1 MRGTVAL
8 TGGVMLAFVLL
19 IGCAKPLY
27 IRTED
32 RSSYFDAQARQTGYT
47 KRAAIALN
55 SGAPTQLGP
64 RAETLLL
71 QALTEAIR
79 NSKSGIALAA
89 PQDPDY
95 PVFMK
100 IYRPITGR
108 EAFSATQT
116 ARRQG
121 YHYLVQAALENILVN
136 EEKRGIWW
144 FRKTRYYLTVVVALD
159 VYDTFT
165 GAKII
170 GEVREQT
177 EKIDPDSYAS
187 FLGGAA
193 SDIAAVDALIARVAG
208 SMGKQASRAIKSG
221 KWICSVTEVQNL
233 QITLAPGLSSGVRV
247 GDRFDIYEGRRIV
260 DGSEGEKF
268 IAPGYKVAEVLITA
282 VDEISARASFKGPS
296 DIQAG
301 DIAVPSK

>member
-27 IRTED
+27 VRTEE
-32 RSSYFDAQARQTGYT
+32 RSSYFDAQAGKTGYV
-47 KRAAIALN
+47 KRAAIAAT
-55 SGAPTQLGP
+55 SGAPTPSGP
-64 RAETLLL
+64 QAEALLL
-71 QALTEAIR
+71 QTLIEAIR
-79 NSKSGIALAA
+79 NSNSGIALAA

-95 PVFMK
+95 PAFMK
-100 IYRPITGR
+100 IYSPITGR
-108 EAFSATQT
+108 NAFGAAQT

-121 YHYLVQAALENILVN
+121 YHYLIQAAVENVLVN

-144 FRKTRYYLTVVVALD
+144 FRKTRHYLTVVAALD

-170 GEVREQT
+170 SEFREQT
-177 EKIDPDSYAS
+177 ERIDPDSYAS
-187 FLGGAA
+187 FSAGTGKDMPA
-193 SDIAAVDALIARVAG
+193 IDALVARVAG
-208 SMGKQASRAIKSG
+208 SMGKQASRAIKNG
-221 KWICSVTEVQNL
+221 KWVCSVTEVRDL
-233 QITLAPGLSSGVRV
+233 QIALTPGLSSGVRV

-268 IAPGYKVAEVLITA
+268 IAPGYKVAEVLITE
-282 VDEISARASFKGPS
+282 VEENGARASFKAPS
-296 DIQAG
+296 DILPG